1 MAAWNIPVDQVTYL
15 DPHDFDQN
23 IVPSQ
28 ETEKRQWFLGA
39 PAEPSIPVPT
49 ICGFPQTERP
59 TPLSCWPTT

>member
-28 ETEKRQWFLGA
+28 ETEKRQWFLGGRQHLRQHHPGQRKRNA
-39 PAEPSIPVPT
+39 
-49 ICGFPQTERP
+49 QRR
-59 TPLSCWPTT
+59 